1 MARIAHPLNI
11 PRKESPQKILFRP
24 LQKISWK
31 KCIKATEKKF
41 KYALGHIYVKEM
53 ETKGKTKDDIED
65 VLKIISQ
72 IQQSLENRISNN
84 NWMDAETKRKA
95 TKKSELIRSLGIMK
109 SLERQF
115 FKQTSVFTVLVLCL
129 LINPRVQF

>member
-11 PRKESPQKILFRP
+11 PRKESSKKILFRP

-31 KCIKATEKKF
+31 NCIKATEKKF

-72 IQQSLENRISNN
+72 IQQSLEERISSN

-109 SLERQF
+109 SLDRQF
-115 FKQTSVFTVLVLCL
+115 Y
-129 LINPRVQF
+129 